1 MASQSPQHP
10 ASWGM
15 MAQAREPSAGQRG
28 GGEMRG
34 CIQGAAPPALP
45 LYPSRIKTHT
55 EQCAPRKTTSR
66 PLPRSFSLLGG
77 VSPKAVRR
85 ISVPLC
91 DGWWLQHCLKSQGA
105 ELRVVA
111 TAGVQGG
118 SPGFRRQDDS
128 SKLSRPPAP
137 PCNSPAQVLAGEPGA
152 EEAGARAA
160 GRHPHAEE
168 RTDGAAWAGHDA
180 LAELNPPGG
189 PCALGL
195 GLTATLGRCPGP
207 RLPAGL

>member
-1 MASQSPQHP
+1 MASRSPQHP
-10 ASWGM
+10 MSWGM

-28 GGEMRG
+28 GGEMWG
-34 CIQGAAPPALP
+34 CIRGAAPPALP

-85 ISVPLC
+85 ISVSLC

-111 TAGVQGG
+111 TAGVQGSG
-118 SPGFRRQDDS
+118 GKMTARS
-128 SKLSRPPAP
+128 LAVPPP
-137 PCNSPAQVLAGEPGA
+137 RPCNSPTQVLAGEPGA

-189 PCALGL
+189 PCAPGL